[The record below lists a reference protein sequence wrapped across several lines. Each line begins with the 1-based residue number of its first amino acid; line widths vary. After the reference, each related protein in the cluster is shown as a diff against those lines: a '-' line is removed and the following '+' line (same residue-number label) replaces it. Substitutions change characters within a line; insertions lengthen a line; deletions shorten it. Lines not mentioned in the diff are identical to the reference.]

1 MCLWGS
7 QQWRDEF
14 NKRTY
19 VESLFGNIKNE
30 ATENVGRGMHRHVGI
45 MMHHLH
51 LTLAATNFNLRT
63 LRKWH
68 QTTGKGDPE
77 NPLLADIEVDGIKQP
92 AVKRGRRAPRW
103 AA

>member
-1 MCLWGS
+1 MLHQPNLTVTLPDPILKHAQPHVGM

-51 LTLAATNFNLRT
+51 LHSQQPISTAD
-63 LRKWH
+63 
-68 QTTGKGDPE
+68 TG
-77 NPLLADIEVDGIKQP
+77 NGIK
-92 AVKRGRRAPRW
+92 PRQR
-103 AA
+103 